1 MLDFNFILYALVV
14 IAMHLAVI
22 ILIMYIVYWIIKFI
36 LRIFEKYWFPV
47 VCIISLIIAWALGIF
62 DSLISYLLY

>member
-47 VCIISLIIAWALGIF
+47 VCIISLIIAWTLGIF

>member
-62 DSLISYLLY
+62 DSLISYLL